1 MNASIIAANVKNTP
15 QGVTF
20 LRGLVSRKLGTF
32 TQTLGFKP
40 GDFKLPA

>member
-32 TQTLGFKP
+32 ADT
-40 GDFKLPA
+40 